1 MSGWANLRRATDHR
15 ATVQES
21 SKDLEIDF
29 QLKCGTRSVK
39 NSYFLYLVNQY
50 NYQASKLFYY
60 SRNSYIDTS

>member
-29 QLKCGTRSVK
+29 QLKCTTRSVK
-39 NSYFLYLVNQY
+39 NSHFLYLV
-50 NYQASKLFYY
+50 S
-60 SRNSYIDTS
+60 